1 MPKVTFTENGKT
13 IVKEFKTEDEGKK
26 FKAELKAKGIKGK
39 WEW

>member
-1 MPKVTFTENGKT
+1 MIRVIYTENG
-13 IVKEFKTEDEGKK
+13 VNREMNFEDESEAKT